1 MKAVMYGGGNIGR
14 GFIGALLSQSGY
26 EVTFIDVAEPV
37 VRALSEQHEYPV
49 RYVSNEGYHDEIIR
63 NVTAVNGND
72 QEKAS
77 EAIASCDLMATAV
90 GARILPC
97 IADNIVAG
105 LRKRWSRTE
114 ASLNILICEN
124 LMDANKVMEKLLKER
139 LSEQERVVFDQR
151 VGLVEA
157 SIGRM
162 VPVQTE
168 EMKAGSPLRVCVE
181 EYKYLP
187 TDKAAF
193 RGDIPALP
201 NMIPYEPFEFFIK
214 RKLYLHN
221 MGHAVCAY
229 LGDYAGLAYIDQAIS
244 SPEIRTIV
252 HNAMMESAVALSR
265 KYGVAL
271 DGLLLHIQDLL
282 YRFSNAALHDTC
294 DRVGR
299 DAGRKLSPEDR
310 LVGAAMMAQSAG
322 MSPVYITLGIAAGLR
337 RYFQESHTEEVSVNA
352 AARALED
359 ITPLN
364 IQQTLT
370 SQTLEFYAMMLD
382 GKSLTELVVRADQLA
397 ASFRKDVI

>member
-14 GFIGALLSQSGY
+14 GFIGALFSQSGY

-72 QEKAS
+72 QEKAA

-90 GARILPC
+90 GARILPY

-105 LRKRWSRTE
+105 LRKRWARTE
-114 ASLNILICEN
+114 APLNILICEN

-299 DAGRKLSPEDR
+299 DAGRKLAPEDR
-310 LVGAAMMAQSAG
+310 LAGAAMMAQSAG
-322 MSPVYITLGIAAGLR
+322 ISPVFITLGIAAALR
-337 RYFQESHTEEVSVNA
+337 RLFQESRADDISLEA
-352 AARALED
+352 AAEALENGSHLSLSLRNQALD
-359 ITPLN
+359 
-364 IQQTLT
+364 
-370 SQTLEFYAMMLD
+370 FYAMLLN
-382 GKSLTELVVRADQLA
+382 GKRLAELIARADQITA
-397 ASFRKDVI
+397 NFRKNVV